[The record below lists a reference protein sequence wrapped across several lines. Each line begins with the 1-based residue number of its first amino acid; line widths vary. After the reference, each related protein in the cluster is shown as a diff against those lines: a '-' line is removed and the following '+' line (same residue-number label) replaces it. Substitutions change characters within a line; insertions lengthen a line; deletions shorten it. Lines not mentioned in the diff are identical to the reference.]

1 MIDELEALAKE
12 KETASGYLRVKT
24 PHLTKGELY
33 EKSGHL
39 KHYISSMYP
48 AMDVDGIDYYM
59 KPMNCPHHHKIFA
72 NTPKSYRDLPYKFP
86 NMVHVIDMKNL
97 ENCLD

>member
-1 MIDELEALAKE
+1 M
-12 KETASGYLRVKT
+12 ETASGIYRVRT

-39 KHYISSMYP
+39 DHYISSMYLSY
-48 AMDVDGIDYYM
+48 GCRWIDYYM

-72 NTPKSYRDLPYKFP
+72 NSPKEL
-86 NMVHVIDMKNL
+86 
-97 ENCLD
+97 